1 QQPTG
6 ALLVR
11 NLRFVLAQ
19 ARPFA
24 DAPGK
29 ATLIAIKPGRMTGEW
44 RDSNDGLGGGIYPY
58 DVNAALVP
66 AALAAADRLY
76 RARLLDPYLMPAD
89 RA

>member
-1 QQPTG
+1 PGAERARAYLRQPLASEARPGEQHPTG

-66 AALAAADRLY
+66 AA
-76 RARLLDPYLMPAD
+76 
-89 RA
+89 